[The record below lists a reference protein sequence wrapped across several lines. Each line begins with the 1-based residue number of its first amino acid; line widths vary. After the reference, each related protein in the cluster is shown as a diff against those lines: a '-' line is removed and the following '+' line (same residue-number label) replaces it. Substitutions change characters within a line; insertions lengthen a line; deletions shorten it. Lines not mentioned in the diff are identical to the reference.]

1 MKFQLLKG
9 ARIAAGFVVVWSTF
23 ANFLNLSLSFGG
35 TPSRKE
41 NDLEINEAL
50 FLPIRNEL
58 FGEGQVGGNL
68 GYVSVRS
75 VIGKPVDLR
84 DAVRWSKLR
93 YVAIPFILLPDPQ
106 GATYLIGDYTGDDP
120 VPESLEGFVKMY
132 DKGSGLVLYKKAA
145 P

>member
-1 MKFQLLKG
+1 MKSQLLKS

-23 ANFLNLSLSFGG
+23 ANFLNLSMSFGG
-35 TPSRKE
+35 TPPRKE
-41 NDLEINEAL
+41 SDLEIYEAL
-50 FLPIRNEL
+50 FLPIRFAL
-58 FGEGQVGGNL
+58 IREGYEGRNL

-75 VIGKPVDLR
+75 DIGKPLDLR

-93 YVAIPFILLPDPQ
+93 YVAIPFILLPDPR

-120 VPESLEGFVKMY
+120 VPESLEGFVKIY
-132 DKGSGLVLYKKAA
+132 DKGSGLVLYKKVA